1 MAEGR
6 GNLKFV
12 EMVPY
17 IGADRGDERAE
28 ALVVAENN
36 GAYIHHINDKEY
48 YTRIKLQP
56 GMQ

>member
-17 IGADRGDERAE
+17 IGADRGYERAE

-48 YTRIKLQP
+48 
-56 GMQ
+56 